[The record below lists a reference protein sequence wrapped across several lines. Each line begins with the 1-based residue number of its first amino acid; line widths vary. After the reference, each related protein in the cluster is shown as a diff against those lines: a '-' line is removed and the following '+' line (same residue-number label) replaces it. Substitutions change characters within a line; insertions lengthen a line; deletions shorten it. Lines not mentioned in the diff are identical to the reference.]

1 MAMSS
6 PLSTGPAGP
15 HFEAKVA
22 AHYLL
27 SMLVE
32 APARGL
38 PGTSI
43 DRVEMQ
49 RAPQSMH
56 LDDVIVR
63 AHDRTGKPA
72 ILEIQVK
79 RSITFAPKDPIFK
92 EVVEQIAK
100 AVAEPDFWTTNHQL
114 GIATSATSR
123 KIGGPYQDVLTWARQ
138 IGDAKTFM
146 EQIERTGTSN
156 PDARAFVSTF
166 RSNLEQAGALHDD
179 ETVWEILKR
188 LHILTFDFTAPDS
201 SAQELAQERCARA
214 LEPSDV
220 GRAPDL
226 WNALI
231 KIALD
236 AASSAGDRDRPR
248 LLEELRQAEFR
259 LAPASSNAAALSAL
273 AELSRSSL
281 EDIDDKVGGVSLAR
295 MTYLAAVHAASD
307 QHRYIEIR
315 GDTGVGKSG
324 LLRHFAE
331 QQAAESP
338 VLVLT
343 PERTPGGGWL
353 ELRSKLGFEG
363 SCRELLSDLA
373 RNGAATVFIDNLDFF
388 PSAARLTAIDILREA
403 ESIAGLTI
411 ITTARRE
418 YGEEVKGWLP
428 QALVNKM
435 KPSTPIL
442 LEELSDDETNELLAA
457 APNLGWLLAETH
469 PARAVMRNLYRL
481 SRLSS
486 LSQGTNV
493 PLSEAEMALRW
504 WTVADGEKDE
514 SYIDRAR
521 LLRSLALQVIA
532 RASRLDTSGHPASA
546 IHALVKSETLRE
558 LGIDRVK
565 FRHDVL
571 REWAAANLLFSE
583 KEIIDQL
590 PLQDAPPPD
599 LARAVELMA
608 RMAIERSDDGTEWN
622 DILQRFSAAGVNP
635 LWRRA
640 VLLSLPRSEVAL
652 ESLTKAET
660 VLYDNDGSLLREV
673 IKTAMAVDSEP
684 ASKFY
689 VIKDPEK
696 TKLPDGFIVPS
707 GPSWTRLIRWFLE
720 VSPYLPIA
728 VIPEVARLFGAW
740 CMTFMGQDP
749 LTPRIIRQLY
759 EWLTIVED
767 YHHPKHKEFRSK
779 VHDTDWAVLG
789 SEVRQTFLLFCSRTP
804 DLAAEYLKTLEGRKH
819 GARSI
824 LELLEFR
831 GSLAQAAPKE
841 FVDVVIWALI
851 PAKPDPGSDN
861 DRPEMDGPFA
871 FTNHNFHPISPA
883 QGPFFDLLTSAP
895 AEGLRLIRTLVD
907 RAISSFTRGAEP
919 GGDIFTI
926 QLPEGARTFPW
937 RLSYVWSRALSDA
950 PAIVT
955 SALMALTVWAHR
967 RVESGE
973 PIETV
978 INDVLGQGPAPAA
991 YLLIVV
997 DLLLS
1002 HWPKSREAAVP
1013 YLGCPGLLSDD
1024 RNRLQFDVR
1033 DEQELPA
1040 PFNQLS
1046 KRKEP
1051 IGLVSVEDLEALP
1064 SHRMML
1070 DQLLDAFAN
1079 YLEPM
1084 LNDQQQRLQ
1093 TLLESAAAELGEPEP
1108 KSGLLDPRRMVGYAL
1123 NRLNPANW
1131 KLEEVVM
1138 EDGQITSE
1146 MVYEQPPAEAAHY
1159 AQLRSEASP
1168 RNNDAQWVD
1177 ILGKLLGLPGRATP
1191 EVIVPAVEWAQRKE
1205 LEPPSQNKNRDWAI
1219 GEAIFSAALI
1229 AARDGGP
1236 EIRNRFRPW
1245 LKAVFLKALQSEDDD
1260 VHRVREGLKF
1270 NPVARAFLGQI
1281 FLLKDHP
1288 STSEMRKLLEMA
1300 GRSNPA
1306 AAHGMV
1312 HGAYELSTIDERLPR
1327 AVLRTAFLAMNKPDK
1342 DWDAPEQE
1350 FLDRIEA
1357 KRQEMIAR
1365 IDAELLWIE
1374 NIGPEPTWPQFVSKS
1389 PHLEYGRRDRF
1400 KELEERIHSTAY
1412 TDSQGAALWLT
1423 SIEELLDI
1431 PMDQW
1436 LVDLVAIYKDWT
1448 RTANGVGFEQDDH
1461 VDGEP
1466 DEWNAAYLKVAVLTL
1481 VGATDEQGDAIIAD
1495 QLSGLSRKRVLHA
1508 TSAVLME
1515 C

>member
-1 MAMSS
+1 MSS

-15 HFEAKVA
+15 HFEAKVG

-38 PGTSI
+38 PGTTI

-63 AHDRTGKPA
+63 AHDRTGKAA

-79 RSITFAPKDPIFK
+79 RTITFAPKDPIFK
-92 EVVEQIAK
+92 EVVEQIAR

-123 KIGGPYQDVLTWARQ
+123 KIGGPYQDVLTWVRQ

-146 EQIERTGTSN
+146 KQIERKSVTS

-166 RSNLEQAGALHDD
+166 RSNLEEAGAPHDD
-179 ETVWEILKR
+179 EAVWKILKR
-188 LHILTFDFTAPDS
+188 LYILTFDFTAPDS

-214 LEPSDV
+214 LEPSDA

-226 WNALI
+226 WKALI
-231 KIALD
+231 EIALD
-236 AASSAGDRDRPR
+236 AASAAGDRDRTR
-248 LLEELRQAEFR
+248 LLEELRQAKFR
-259 LAPASSNAAALSAL
+259 LAPASSNAAALRAL

-281 EDIDDKVGGVSLAR
+281 EDIDDKVSGVSLAR
-295 MTYLAAVHAASD
+295 TAYLAAVHAALD
-307 QHRYIEIR
+307 EHRYVEIR
-315 GDTGVGKSG
+315 GNAGVGKSG

-331 QQAAESP
+331 QQAVESP

-353 ELRSKLGFEG
+353 ELRNKLGFEG
-363 SCRELLSDLA
+363 TARDFLSDLA

-388 PSAARLTAIDILREA
+388 PSVARLTAIDILREA
-403 ESIAGLTI
+403 ESIAGLTV

-418 YGEEVKGWLP
+418 YGEEVTGWLP

-442 LEELSDDETNELLAA
+442 LEELTDEETNELLAA
-457 APNLGWLLAETH
+457 APNMGWLLSEAH

-493 PLSEAEMALRW
+493 PLSEAEMARRW

-546 IHALVKSETLRE
+546 IHALVQSETLRE
-558 LGIDRVK
+558 LGIDHVK

-571 REWAAANLLFSE
+571 REWAAANLLFYE
-583 KEIIDQL
+583 TEIVDQL
-590 PLQDAPPPD
+590 PLPDAPPPD

-608 RMAIERSDDGTEWN
+608 RMTIECSDDGTEWN
-622 DILQRFSAAGVNP
+622 DILQRFSAPGVNP

-660 VLYDNDGSLLREV
+660 VLHANDGALLREV

-684 ASKFY
+684 ASKFF

-696 TKLPDGFIVPS
+696 TKLPDGFVVPS

-728 VIPEVARLFGAW
+728 VIPEVSRLFGAW

-749 LTPRIIRQLY
+749 LTPRIVRQLY

-779 VHDTDWAVLG
+779 VHDTDWTVLG
-789 SEVRQTFLLFCSRTP
+789 TEARQTFLLFCSRTP
-804 DLAAEYLKTLEGRKH
+804 DLAAEYLKTSEGRKH

-824 LELLEFR
+824 LALLKFR

-841 FVDVVIWALI
+841 FVDASIRALI
-851 PAKPDPGSDN
+851 PAEPGPDSDD

-871 FTNHNFHPISPA
+871 FMNHNFLPISPA
-883 QGPFFDLLTSAP
+883 QGPFFDLLSYVP
-895 AEGLRLIRTLVD
+895 AEGLRFIRTLVD
-907 RAISSFTRGAEP
+907 RAISSFTRGAAP

-926 QLPEGARTFPW
+926 QFSEGARTFAW
-937 RLSYVWSRALSDA
+937 RRSYVWSRALSDA

-955 SALMALTVWAHR
+955 SALMALTVWADR

-978 INDVLGQGPAPAA
+978 INDVLGQDPVPAA

-1024 RNRLQFDVR
+1024 RNRLQFDVQ

-1051 IGLVSVEDLEALP
+1051 AGLVSVEELEALP

-1070 DQLLDAFAN
+1070 DQLLDMFAN
-1079 YLEPM
+1079 YLEPIPNE
-1084 LNDQQQRLQ
+1084 LQQRLQ
-1093 TLLESAAAELGEPEP
+1093 TLLETAAAELGEPAP
-1108 KSGLLDPRRMVGYAL
+1108 KTGLLDPERMVGYAL
-1123 NRLNPANW
+1123 NRL
-1131 KLEEVVM
+1131 
-1138 EDGQITSE
+1138 
-1146 MVYEQPPAEAAHY
+1146 
-1159 AQLRSEASP
+1159 
-1168 RNNDAQWVD
+1168 
-1177 ILGKLLGLPGRATP
+1177 GKLCISSPLAFRLDK
-1191 EVIVPAVEWAQRKE
+1191 VE
-1205 LEPPSQNKNRDWAI
+1205 
-1219 GEAIFSAALI
+1219 
-1229 AARDGGP
+1229 
-1236 EIRNRFRPW
+1236 
-1245 LKAVFLKALQSEDDD
+1245 
-1260 VHRVREGLKF
+1260 
-1270 NPVARAFLGQI
+1270 
-1281 FLLKDHP
+1281 
-1288 STSEMRKLLEMA
+1288 
-1300 GRSNPA
+1300 
-1306 AAHGMV
+1306 
-1312 HGAYELSTIDERLPR
+1312 
-1327 AVLRTAFLAMNKPDK
+1327 
-1342 DWDAPEQE
+1342 
-1350 FLDRIEA
+1350 
-1357 KRQEMIAR
+1357 
-1365 IDAELLWIE
+1365 
-1374 NIGPEPTWPQFVSKS
+1374 
-1389 PHLEYGRRDRF
+1389 
-1400 KELEERIHSTAY
+1400 
-1412 TDSQGAALWLT
+1412 
-1423 SIEELLDI
+1423 
-1431 PMDQW
+1431 
-1436 LVDLVAIYKDWT
+1436 
-1448 RTANGVGFEQDDH
+1448 
-1461 VDGEP
+1461 
-1466 DEWNAAYLKVAVLTL
+1466 
-1481 VGATDEQGDAIIAD
+1481 
-1495 QLSGLSRKRVLHA
+1495 
-1508 TSAVLME
+1508 
-1515 C
+1515 